1 MRLEKPVRSGT
12 FSGGSF
18 HFSCSRGMIEP
29 RGGGAT
35 AQRREPPAPRG
46 SNAPCHSSRRD
57 RESAVKRGSAR
68 GRRRSG
74 KNIYVIPMSLRAPC
88 CAQRA
93 LRWQTLPSKPSIK
106 CTNHSR
112 SRLSHSSA
120 PSHQDEMMNKPDA
133 EGKSNYYAGRTV
145 KLIMY
150 QRNVAAAVRAP
161 LQMTDPWWQRR
172 FITNDV
178 DGKTGR

>member
-18 HFSCSRGMIEP
+18 HFSCSRGMIDP

-35 AQRREPPAPRG
+35 AQRGEPPAPRG

-93 LRWQTLPSKPSIK
+93 LRWQTLPSKPSIE
-106 CTNHSR
+106 CAVHSR

-120 PSHQDEMMNKPDA
+120 PSHRDELMIKPDA
-133 EGKSNYYAGRTV
+133 EVEIRGGSRACRWVKKRGTFRRRPAG
-145 KLIMY
+145 
-150 QRNVAAAVRAP
+150 AP
-161 LQMTDPWWQRR
+161 AGSMPPPADLFGHQHYL
-172 FITNDV
+172 
-178 DGKTGR
+178 

>member
-1 MRLEKPVRSGT
+1 MNSIVPAAACAARAASSRLARARQYRCVDAHAAALASMRLEKPVRSGT

-18 HFSCSRGMIEP
+18 HFSCSRGMIDP

-35 AQRREPPAPRG
+35 AQHGELPAPRG

-93 LRWQTLPSKPSIK
+93 LRWQTLPSKPSIE
-106 CTNHSR
+106 CAVHSR

-120 PSHQDEMMNKPDA
+120 PSHRDELMIRVMN
-133 EGKSNYYAGRTV
+133 RQT
-145 KLIMY
+145 
-150 QRNVAAAVRAP
+150 
-161 LQMTDPWWQRR
+161 
-172 FITNDV
+172 
-178 DGKTGR
+178 

>member
-18 HFSCSRGMIEP
+18 HFSCSRGMIDP

-35 AQRREPPAPRG
+35 AQRGEPSAPRG
-46 SNAPCHSSRRD
+46 SNARIDVTNHAATARAPSS
-57 RESAVKRGSAR
+57 AA
-68 GRRRSG
+68 GRAAGAAAG

-93 LRWQTLPSKPSIK
+93 LRWQTLPCKPSIE
-106 CTNHSR
+106 CAVHSR

-120 PSHQDEMMNKPDA
+120 PSHRDELMIRVMNRQTRRGRFNDIDA
-133 EGKSNYYAGRTV
+133 LETQTFNRHVSPPPFGRHC
-145 KLIMY
+145 
-150 QRNVAAAVRAP
+150 R
-161 LQMTDPWWQRR
+161 
-172 FITNDV
+172 
-178 DGKTGR
+178 

>member
-18 HFSCSRGMIEP
+18 HFSCSRGMIDP

-35 AQRREPPAPRG
+35 AQRVEPPAPRG

-74 KNIYVIPMSLRAPC
+74 KNIFVIPMSLRAPC
-88 CAQRA
+88 CPQRA
-93 LRWQTLPSKPSIK
+93 LRWQTLPSKPSSE
-106 CTNHSR
+106 CAVHSR

-120 PSHQDEMMNKPDA
+120 PSHRDELMIRVMNRQTRRERFNNVDA
-133 EGKSNYYAGRTV
+133 LETQTFNRHVSPPPFGRHC
-145 KLIMY
+145 
-150 QRNVAAAVRAP
+150 R
-161 LQMTDPWWQRR
+161 
-172 FITNDV
+172 
-178 DGKTGR
+178 

>member
-12 FSGGSF
+12 FSDSSF
-18 HFSCSRGMIEP
+18 HFSCSRGMIDP

-35 AQRREPPAPRG
+35 AQRGELPAPRG

-93 LRWQTLPSKPSIK
+93 LRWQTLPSKPSIE
-106 CTNHSR
+106 CAVHSR
-112 SRLSHSSA
+112 SRLSLSSA
-120 PSHQDEMMNKPDA
+120 PSHRDELMIKPDA
-133 EGKSNYYAGRTV
+133 EVEIGEKNF
-145 KLIMY
+145 
-150 QRNVAAAVRAP
+150 QRSGSGSLLPSTCPRAI
-161 LQMTDPWWQRR
+161 LSVCLLLTKCR
-172 FITNDV
+172 
-178 DGKTGR
+178 

>member
-1 MRLEKPVRSGT
+1 MPAAACAARAASSRLARARQYRCVDAHAAALASMRLEKPVRSGT

-18 HFSCSRGMIEP
+18 HFSCSRGMIDP

-35 AQRREPPAPRG
+35 AQRRGPPAPRG

-88 CAQRA
+88 CPQRA
-93 LRWQTLPSKPSIK
+93 LRWQTLPSKPSIE
-106 CTNHSR
+106 CAVHSR

-120 PSHQDEMMNKPDA
+120 PSHQDELMNRVM
-133 EGKSNYYAGRTV
+133 NRQT
-145 KLIMY
+145 
-150 QRNVAAAVRAP
+150 
-161 LQMTDPWWQRR
+161 
-172 FITNDV
+172 
-178 DGKTGR
+178 